1 MSLQRKCVPT
11 KSHYGESQKDVLLK
25 ENVKIRK
32 IAKQNTSKKD
42 SVTLIFISYW
52 VI

>member
-1 MSLQRKCVPT
+1 MSLQRKCVLT

-32 IAKQNTSKKD
+32 IAKQNTSKND
-42 SVTLIFISYW
+42 SLTLIFMSYW